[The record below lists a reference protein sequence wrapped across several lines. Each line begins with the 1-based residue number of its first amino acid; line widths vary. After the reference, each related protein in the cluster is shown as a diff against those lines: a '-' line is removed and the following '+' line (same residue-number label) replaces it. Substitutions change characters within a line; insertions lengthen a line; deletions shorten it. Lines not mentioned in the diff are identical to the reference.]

1 MQLLIVS
8 LLLAYIITLY
18 FKRNPMKH
26 GSKFMWV
33 RFLSWFPLGMSYAF
47 MYMGRYNIDQLATA
61 DMSTVPGQIITV
73 LSKADKGIVSSAG
86 FFAYAAALFLTGPL
100 VDRLG
105 GKRGMIIGLLGSA
118 VMNFLMG
125 WALRM
130 KLTGAMDF
138 NLVTVL
144 TVLYVINMS
153 FQSLGA
159 ISTIKV
165 KSFWFHVRERGTFS
179 AIFGTLISLG
189 VYFAFDWTLAIAN
202 SVDMH
207 KVDQGGT
214 LRTFILSAFG
224 LNGSS
229 ISAYWYI
236 FYIPAGFMV
245 VWALLDMVLV
255 KDKPED
261 AKFGAFETHDASTG
275 QAAYN
280 GWWDTIRSVLSNK
293 TILLIGAIEF
303 CTGILRDGTMKWYR
317 SFGHDHPEM
326 VVKNINDNWGLY
338 GAIAGICGGF
348 LAGWASDRFFHSR
361 RAPVALWGNVLMLV
375 CVVVIFFSLQATSPL
390 GAGMAAM
397 LIMLGCISVHSILS
411 GTATADFGGRNG
423 AATATGVADGFSKI
437 GTSFQEITIGFLI
450 SSAGWNA
457 WPLFLFP
464 FTVIAILISWRMW
477 NVLPDATKRY
487 LKEVEKVDIGVKGSS
502 TGASASLNPQRTT

>member
-1 MQLLIVS
+1 MQLAIVG

-18 FKRNPMKH
+18 FKRNPLKH
-26 GSKFMWV
+26 GRRFMWM

-61 DMSTVPGQIITV
+61 DMSTVPGQVITV
-73 LSKADKGIVSSAG
+73 LSKADKAVVSSAG

-105 GKRGMIIGLLGSA
+105 GKKGMIIGCLGSA
-118 VMNFLMG
+118 MMNFLMG

-130 KLTGAMDF
+130 KLTGAMEF
-138 NLVTVL
+138 NIVTTL
-144 TVLYVINMS
+144 TTLYVLNMA

-207 KVDQGGT
+207 KASQGGA
-214 LRTFILSAFG
+214 LRELILTSFG

-229 ISAYWYI
+229 VSAYWYI

-245 VWALLDMVLV
+245 LWALIDMVLV
-255 KDKPED
+255 KDAPDEAGFD
-261 AKFGAFETHDASTG
+261 AFETHDASTG
-275 QAAYN
+275 QAAYKS
-280 GWWDTIRSVLSNK
+280 WWNTISSILSNK
-293 TILLIGAIEF
+293 TILLIGVIEF

-317 SFGHDHPEM
+317 SYGHDHPEM
-326 VVKNINDNWGLY
+326 IVQNINDNWGLY
-338 GAIAGICGGF
+338 GAIAGIAGGF
-348 LAGWASDRFFHSR
+348 LAGWTSDRFFHSR
-361 RAPVALWGNVLMLV
+361 RAPVAALGNIVMLL
-375 CVVVIFFSLQATSPL
+375 CVVVIFFSINSSPM
-390 GAGMAAM
+390 GVGGAAM

-437 GTSFQEITIGFLI
+437 GTSFQEIALGYLI
-450 SSAGWNA
+450 TASSWAA
-457 WPLFLFP
+457 WPAFLFP
-464 FTVIAILISWRMW
+464 FTVLGLLVAWRLW
-477 NVLPDATKRY
+477 HVLPDATKRY
-487 LKEVEKVDIGVKGSS
+487 LREVENVEIGGPKPVG
-502 TGASASLNPQRTT
+502 TTTTSLNPRST